1 MPSIELEGVYKIFG
15 DEPKE
20 ALKLLD
26 EGAEKDEIREKT
38 GQVVGVQNISF
49 KIADNELFVI
59 MGLSGS
65 GKSTLL
71 RCVNRLVEPT
81 SGKITLHADG
91 SDYEITSVG
100 PETLRE
106 IRETQMS
113 MVFQNFALFP
123 HRTVSENVSFGLEI
137 QGIGKKERSQ
147 KAKELIEVV
156 GLEGFGDSYP
166 SQLSGGMQQRV
177 GLARGLATG
186 AEVLVMDEP
195 FSALDPLIKVEM
207 QNELLDLMEE
217 MQRTVLFVTHDLD
230 EALKLGDRIT
240 IMEAGKMVQEGTP
253 EEIIV
258 SPKTEYVADFV
269 ENADP
274 SDVLRA
280 ETIATKDVEPDEN
293 NRIRLAESVEV
304 EVDKEGHIV
313 KGFLM
318 GTPVP
323 IKPLEDLDEF
333 GGEEILFSTSPD
345 VPISKI
351 MKARLSYTVAPIIIE
366 KNEKFYGFVTEKNIL
381 HGMLEKG
388 REQA

>member
-15 DEPKE
+15 DEPEE
-20 ALKLLD
+20 ALGMIDK
-26 EGAEKDEIREKT
+26 GASKDEVREET
-38 GQVVGVQNISF
+38 GQVIGVQDISF
-49 KIADNELFVI
+49 EIRDNELFVI

-81 SGKITLHADG
+81 KGRVTLHSDG
-91 SDYEITSVG
+91 EDYDITTAG
-100 PETLRE
+100 QEELRE
-106 IRETQMS
+106 IRETQVS

-123 HRTVSENVSFGLEI
+123 HRTVLENVGFGLEI
-137 QGIGKKERSQ
+137 QGVNQEERKKKS
-147 KAKELIEVV
+147 KELIEVV

-186 AEVLVMDEP
+186 AEILLMDEP

-207 QNELLDLMEE
+207 QDELLDLMEN

-230 EALKLGDRIT
+230 EALKVGDRIT
-240 IMEAGKMVQEGTP
+240 IMDGGKMVQKGSP

-258 SPKTEYVADFV
+258 NPKTEYVADFV

-274 SDVLRA
+274 SDVLRSETVA
-280 ETIATKDVEPDEN
+280 EKDFFVDEQNRVELSK
-293 NRIRLAESVEV
+293 LAEIEV
-304 EVDKEGHIV
+304 TDDMEVVQGYIS
-313 KGFLM
+313 

-323 IKPLEDLDEF
+323 VRPLDEYERI
-333 GGEEILFSTSPD
+333 EEDALLFSSPD
-345 VPISKI
+345 TPISEI
-351 MKARLSYTVAPIIIE
+351 MRARLAYTSHPVIVL
-366 KNEKFYGFVTEKNIL
+366 KNKEFIGYVSEKNIL
-381 HGMLEKG
+381 QGLLEKG
-388 REQA
+388 RVD

>member
-15 DEPKE
+15 DEPEE
-20 ALKLLD
+20 ALGMIDK
-26 EGAEKDEIREKT
+26 GASKDEVREET
-38 GQVVGVQNISF
+38 GQVIGVQDISF
-49 KIADNELFVI
+49 EIRDNELFVI

-81 SGKITLHADG
+81 KGRVTLHSDG
-91 SDYEITSVG
+91 EDYDITTAG
-100 PETLRE
+100 QEKLRE
-106 IRETQMS
+106 IRETQVS

-123 HRTVSENVSFGLEI
+123 HRTVMENVGFGLEI
-137 QGIGKKERSQ
+137 QGVNQEERKKKS
-147 KAKELIEVV
+147 KELIEVV

-186 AEVLVMDEP
+186 AEILLMDEP

-207 QNELLDLMEE
+207 QDELLDLMEN

-230 EALKLGDRIT
+230 EALKVGDRIT
-240 IMEAGKMVQEGTP
+240 IMDGGKMVQKGSP

-258 SPKTEYVADFV
+258 NPKTEYVADFV

-274 SDVLRA
+274 SDVLRSETVA
-280 ETIATKDVEPDEN
+280 EKDFFVDEQNRVELSK
-293 NRIRLAESVEV
+293 LAEIEV
-304 EVDKEGHIV
+304 TDDMEVVQGYIS
-313 KGFLM
+313 

-323 IKPLEDLDEF
+323 VRPLDEYERI
-333 GGEEILFSTSPD
+333 EEDALLFSSPD
-345 VPISKI
+345 TPISEI
-351 MKARLSYTVAPIIIE
+351 MRARLAYTSHPVIVL
-366 KNEKFYGFVTEKNIL
+366 KNKEFIGYVSEKNIL
-381 HGMLEKG
+381 QGLLEKG
-388 REQA
+388 RVD

>member
-15 DEPKE
+15 DEPEE
-20 ALKLLD
+20 ALGMIDK
-26 EGAEKDEIREKT
+26 GASKDEVREET
-38 GQVVGVQNISF
+38 GQVIGVQDISF
-49 KIADNELFVI
+49 EIRDNELFVI

-81 SGKITLHADG
+81 KGRVTLHSDG
-91 SDYEITSVG
+91 EDYDITTAG
-100 PETLRE
+100 QEKLRE
-106 IRETQMS
+106 IRETQVS

-123 HRTVSENVSFGLEI
+123 HRTVLENVGFGLEI
-137 QGIGKKERSQ
+137 QGVNQEERKKKS
-147 KAKELIEVV
+147 KELIEVV

-186 AEVLVMDEP
+186 AEILLMDEP

-207 QNELLDLMEE
+207 QDELLDLMEN

-230 EALKLGDRIT
+230 EALKVGDRIT
-240 IMEAGKMVQEGTP
+240 IMDGGKMVQKGSP

-258 SPKTEYVADFV
+258 NPKTEYVADFV

-274 SDVLRA
+274 SDVLRSETVA
-280 ETIATKDVEPDEN
+280 EKDFFVDEQNRVELSK
-293 NRIRLAESVEV
+293 LAEIEV
-304 EVDKEGHIV
+304 TDDMEVVQGYIS
-313 KGFLM
+313 

-323 IKPLEDLDEF
+323 VRPLDEYERI
-333 GGEEILFSTSPD
+333 EEDALLFSSPD
-345 VPISKI
+345 TPISEI
-351 MKARLSYTVAPIIIE
+351 MRARLAYTSHPVIVL
-366 KNEKFYGFVTEKNIL
+366 KNKEFIGYVSEKNIL
-381 HGMLEKG
+381 QGLLEKG
-388 REQA
+388 RVD